1 MGDLNIS
8 GYDIFLHPE
17 LADEEG
23 LLAAGA
29 DLSVQTLI
37 LAYSNGIFPW
47 YSDGSPI
54 LWWSPDPRMVLL
66 PEDFKVSKSLLQ
78 TIRNKG
84 LDVKFDTYFA
94 SVIEQCSKVMRKGQ
108 KGTWIT
114 EEMKQAYINLHKEGY
129 AHSVETF
136 KDGQLVGG
144 LYGVSL
150 GGAFFGE
157 SMFYTIRDA
166 SKVALYHLVEKVK
179 RFQFNFI
186 DVQQS
191 TAHLK
196 SLGAKDLTRSEFLDR
211 LQKALKKDTL
221 RGCWSE

>member
-1 MGDLNIS
+1 MDNLDIS
-8 GYDIFLHPE
+8 GYNIFLHPE

-29 DLSVQTLI
+29 DLSVQTLL

-54 LWWSPDPRMVLL
+54 LWWSPDPRMVLF
-66 PEDFKVSKSLLQ
+66 PDEFKVSKSLLQ

-84 LDVKFDTYFA
+84 MEVRFDTDFQ
-94 SVIEQCSKVMRKGQ
+94 SVIEHCSRVKRKAQ
-108 KGTWIT
+108 RGTWIT
-114 EEMKQAYINLHKEGY
+114 KEMKQAYIALHNEGY
-129 AHSVETF
+129 AHSVETY
-136 KDGQLVGG
+136 KNNLLVGG

-157 SMFYTIRDA
+157 SMFHLITDA
-166 SKVALYHLVEKVK
+166 SKVALYHLAEKA
-179 RFQFNFI
+179 RQFQFDFI

-196 SLGAKDLTRSEFLDR
+196 SLGARDLPRKEFIER
-211 LQKALKKDTL
+211 LKNALKKETFK
-221 RGCWSE
+221 GSWNT